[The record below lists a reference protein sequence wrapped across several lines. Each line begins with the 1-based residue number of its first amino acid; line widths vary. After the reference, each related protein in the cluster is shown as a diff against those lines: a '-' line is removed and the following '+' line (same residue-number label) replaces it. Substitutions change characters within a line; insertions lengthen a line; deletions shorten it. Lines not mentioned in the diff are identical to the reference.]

1 MIKRLADGLAAIE
14 RLLTFIAVLFLFV
27 IMVLVVADVFM
38 RYVVNRPFSFTYD
51 LIGLYLLAGVF
62 FLTLSD
68 ALREHAHVGVDILL
82 RRFPPAGRRLSEI
95 VTALVGLF
103 VFVLIA
109 KLGFDR
115 ALDNYQQ
122 SDVLAGAIPWPTWIS
137 AALVPLGCG
146 VLVLR
151 LALQLVGNIVSLAT
165 GRDLY
170 PLPPITGAGEA
181 TAKQIH
187 SSNDESRWFLFL
199 FSACCSSCWPS
210 ARPLDSPWRLP
221 ARSA

>member
-1 MIKRLADGLAAIE
+1 MRCSPKARRRNDSHAHWLSGPASNDVEAMPMIKRAGDILAAIE
-14 RLLTFIAVLFLFV
+14 RALTVIAVSFLFV

-38 RYVVNRPFSFTYD
+38 RYAVNRPFSFTYD

-82 RRFPPAGRRLSEI
+82 HRFSPAGRRLSEI

-103 VFVLIA
+103 VFVLIS
-109 KLGFDR
+109 KVGFDR

-137 AALVPLGCG
+137 AALVPFGCG

-151 LALQLVGNIVSLAT
+151 LALQLVGNVLSLVS

-170 PLPPITGAGEA
+170 PLPPITGLGEA
-181 TAKQIH
+181 NTF
-187 SSNDESRWFLFL
+187 E
-199 FSACCSSCWPS
+199 
-210 ARPLDSPWRLP
+210 
-221 ARSA
+221 

>member
-1 MIKRLADGLAAIE
+1 MRCSLRAEPPNDNVAIRSVHQHFERAEAAHMIKRAGDILAAIE
-14 RLLTFIAVLFLFV
+14 RALTVIAVVFLFV
-27 IMVLVVADVFM
+27 IMMLVVADVFM

-82 RRFPPAGRRLSEI
+82 HRFSPAGRRLSEI

-103 VFVLIA
+103 VFVLIS

-115 ALDNYQQ
+115 ALDNFQQ
-122 SDVLAGAIPWPTWIS
+122 NDVLAGAIPWPTWIS
-137 AALVPLGCG
+137 AALVPFGCG

-151 LALQLVGNIVSLAT
+151 FALQLIGNVLSLVS

-170 PLPPITGAGEA
+170 PLPPITGIGEA
-181 TAKQIH
+181 NTF
-187 SSNDESRWFLFL
+187 E
-199 FSACCSSCWPS
+199 
-210 ARPLDSPWRLP
+210 
-221 ARSA
+221 

>member
-1 MIKRLADGLAAIE
+1 MIPRLASALAALE
-14 RLLTFIAVLFLFV
+14 RVLTFVAVVFLFV

-82 RRFPPAGRRLSEI
+82 RRFSPAGRRLSEI

-109 KLGFDR
+109 QVGFAR
-115 ALDNYQQ
+115 ALDNFREG
-122 SDVLAGAIPWPTWIS
+122 DVLAGAIPWPTWIS
-137 AALVPLGCG
+137 AALVPFGCG

-151 LALQLVGNIVSLAT
+151 LALQLVGHTLSLVT

-170 PLPPITGAGEA
+170 PLPPITGVGEA
-181 TAKQIH
+181 T
-187 SSNDESRWFLFL
+187 SFE
-199 FSACCSSCWPS
+199 
-210 ARPLDSPWRLP
+210 
-221 ARSA
+221 

>member
-1 MIKRLADGLAAIE
+1 MRCSLRAEPPNDNAAIRSVHQRFERAEAADMIKRAGDILAAIE
-14 RLLTFIAVLFLFV
+14 RALTVIAVVFLFV
-27 IMVLVVADVFM
+27 IMMLVVADVFM

-82 RRFPPAGRRLSEI
+82 HRFSPAGRRLSEI

-103 VFVLIA
+103 VFVLIS

-115 ALDNYQQ
+115 ALDNFQQ
-122 SDVLAGAIPWPTWIS
+122 NDVLAGAIPWPTWIS
-137 AALVPLGCG
+137 AALVPFGCG

-151 LALQLVGNIVSLAT
+151 LALQLIGNVLSLVS

-170 PLPPITGAGEA
+170 PLPPITGIGEA
-181 TAKQIH
+181 NTF
-187 SSNDESRWFLFL
+187 E
-199 FSACCSSCWPS
+199 
-210 ARPLDSPWRLP
+210 
-221 ARSA
+221 

>member
-1 MIKRLADGLAAIE
+1 MRCSLRAEPPNDNAAIRSVHQHFERAEAAHMIKRAGDILAAIE
-14 RLLTFIAVLFLFV
+14 RALTVIAVVFLFV
-27 IMVLVVADVFM
+27 IMMLVVADVFM
-38 RYVVNRPFSFTYD
+38 RYVVNRPFAFTYD

-82 RRFPPAGRRLSEI
+82 HRFSPAGRRLSEI

-103 VFVLIA
+103 VFILIS

-115 ALDNYQQ
+115 ALDNFQQ
-122 SDVLAGAIPWPTWIS
+122 NDVLAGAIPWPTWIS
-137 AALVPLGCG
+137 AALVPFGCG

-151 LALQLVGNIVSLAT
+151 LALQLIGNVLSLVS

-170 PLPPITGAGEA
+170 PLPPITGIGEA
-181 TAKQIH
+181 KTF
-187 SSNDESRWFLFL
+187 E
-199 FSACCSSCWPS
+199 
-210 ARPLDSPWRLP
+210 
-221 ARSA
+221 